1 MNWADE
7 FKVALAVGNEK
18 KLTEL
23 CDNVPTFG
31 SVEDMKIASDLLGE
45 ARGFFEKKR
54 EICAKEM
61 EFLKKSK
68 NFVSGDRSR
77 SYSKIDITS

>member
-1 MNWADE
+1 MNWADD

-23 CDNVPTFG
+23 CKEVPTFG
-31 SVEDMKIASDLLGE
+31 SAEDMMTASDLLQE
-45 ARGFFEKKR
+45 AKSFFEKKR
-54 EICAKEM
+54 EACAKEM

-68 NFVSGDRSR
+68 NFVTGSQDRSYNR
-77 SYSKIDITS
+77 IDITS